1 MQEDHEVYHWMHIA
15 LDITR
20 LLADVKAGRVHPR
33 KEKLDWTFIASYAEQ
48 MLALKRDLGANQKG
62 IGIFASVNA
71 GRALEMPQNVLD
83 EPLVLMNVGRNKG
96 LIRWQGSDQNFVMA
110 DGNHRIARAYF
121 DYREKPMDVLVFS
134 FSQTRKYMI

>member
-1 MQEDHEVYHWMHIA
+1 MQEVYHWMNMA

-20 LLADVKAGRVHPR
+20 VLADVKAGRVHPR
-33 KEKLDWTFIASYAEQ
+33 KIQLAWSFIQAYAEQ
-48 MLALKRDLGANQKG
+48 MLALNRDLGANQKG

-71 GRALEMPQNVLD
+71 GRALEMPQNVLA

-96 LIRWQGSDQNFVMA
+96 LIRLPETDQNFVMA

-121 DYREKPMDVLVFS
+121 DYRKQPMDVLLFS
-134 FSQTRKYMI
+134 FSQTHKYLL